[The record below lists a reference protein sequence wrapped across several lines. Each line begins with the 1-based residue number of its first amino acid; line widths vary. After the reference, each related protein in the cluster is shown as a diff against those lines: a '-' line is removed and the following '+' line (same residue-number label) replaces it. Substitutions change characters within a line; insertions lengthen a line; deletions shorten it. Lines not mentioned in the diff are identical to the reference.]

1 MTAPTFQPPTGG
13 FFNTHI
19 SAPTVSTVH
28 SNVDTGALGRGREVL
43 PLTLSPTI
51 ITTIASVFSSLV
63 VIFGA
68 IFAVYRFVLRQNSQ
82 DKEIKKM
89 KTEQTIVVYGLL
101 ACLRGLK
108 ESGIDGPVTDGIAK
122 LEKHLNQQAHE

>member
-1 MTAPTFQPPTGG
+1 MT
-13 FFNTHI
+13 I
-19 SAPTVSTVH
+19 
-28 SNVDTGALGRGREVL
+28 
-43 PLTLSPTI
+43 SPTI
-51 ITTIASVFSSLV
+51 IGTIASVFSSLV

-68 IFAVYRFVLRQNSQ
+68 IFAIYRFVIRQSEQ

-101 ACLRGLK
+101 ACLRGLQ

>member
-1 MTAPTFQPPTGG
+1 M
-13 FFNTHI
+13 
-19 SAPTVSTVH
+19 
-28 SNVDTGALGRGREVL
+28 
-43 PLTLSPTI
+43 TLSPTI

-68 IFAVYRFVLRQNSQ
+68 IFAVYKFVLRQNSQ

>member
-1 MTAPTFQPPTGG
+1 MT
-13 FFNTHI
+13 I
-19 SAPTVSTVH
+19 
-28 SNVDTGALGRGREVL
+28 
-43 PLTLSPTI
+43 SPTI
-51 ITTIASVFSSLV
+51 IGTIASVFSSLV

-68 IFAVYRFVLRQNSQ
+68 IFAIYRFVIRQSEQ

-101 ACLRGLK
+101 ACLRGLQ

-122 LEKHLNQQAHE
+122 IEKHLNQQAHE

>member
-1 MTAPTFQPPTGG
+1 MIPLP
-13 FFNTHI
+13 I
-19 SAPTVSTVH
+19 DSAT
-28 SNVDTGALGRGREVL
+28 
-43 PLTLSPTI
+43 

-68 IFAVYRFVLRQNSQ
+68 IFAVYKFVVRQSEQ

-89 KTEQTIVVYGLL
+89 KREQTIVVYGLL

-108 ESGIDGPVTDGIAK
+108 ESGINGPVTDGIAK